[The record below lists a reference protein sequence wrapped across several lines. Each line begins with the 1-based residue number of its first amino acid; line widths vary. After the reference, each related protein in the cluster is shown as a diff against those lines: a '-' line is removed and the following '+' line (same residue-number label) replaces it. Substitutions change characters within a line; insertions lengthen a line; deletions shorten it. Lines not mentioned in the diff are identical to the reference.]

1 MKSMITRYSLIALCG
16 HLISAISLAAS
27 NCRLERL
34 SLGNP
39 CRQSF
44 AANGRALLPTLYS
57 IGQKLKRSMATALSR
72 ISALCLSALLTI
84 GNCRNLLPP
93 NITSLRASHYY
104 AQQTATLPQATSVT
118 WSGLLKRIDCSK
130 RPQVYTSMLK

>member
-16 HLISAISLAAS
+16 HLMSAISLVAS
-27 NCRLERL
+27 NCRSELL
-34 SLGNP
+34 NLGNQ

-84 GNCRNLLPP
+84 GNCRNLLPQSST
-93 NITSLRASHYY
+93 NSRDSRYY
-104 AQQTATLPQATSVT
+104 VQQTGTLPQATSVM
-118 WSGLLKRIDCSK
+118 WSGLLKRIACSK
-130 RPQVYTSMLK
+130 RPQICTSTLK